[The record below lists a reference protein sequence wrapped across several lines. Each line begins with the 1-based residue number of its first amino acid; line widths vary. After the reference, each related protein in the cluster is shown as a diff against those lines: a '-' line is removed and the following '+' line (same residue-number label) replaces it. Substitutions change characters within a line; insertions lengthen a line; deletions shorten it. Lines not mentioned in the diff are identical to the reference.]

1 MGLDMSYQ
9 AVVPETVLLKL
20 VLGNAQA
27 EFYFKLFGYDELP
40 DWAAYRLD
48 NDVEL
53 KEYSQ
58 IAEIAR
64 SEHPGIEDRKLELDR
79 RWDMLH
85 YLLSEK
91 RRKNFRYDEKD
102 LIDLAIHGGDKLGD
116 AFVLPQGVPITFLR
130 PDEVKEI
137 SKHLGEI
144 PLDSLLE
151 HWNPPLMREA
161 GVYKIRGD
169 EDEHR
174 LEYLLEDFENMKDFY
189 LWTAIY
195 DEAVVVFC
203 D

>member
-9 AVVPETVLLKL
+9 AVVPETVLYKL
-20 VLGNAQA
+20 VLGNPQA
-27 EFYFKLFGYDELP
+27 AFYFKLFGYDELP

-48 NDVEL
+48 NAVEL

-64 SEHPGIEDRKLELDR
+64 DEHPGIEDRKLELYR
-79 RWDMLH
+79 HWDMLH

-91 RRKNFRYDEKD
+91 RRKNLPYDKND
-102 LIDLAIHGGDKLGD
+102 LIYRAINGGDKLGKE
-116 AFVLPQGVPITFLR
+116 FVLPQGIPITFLR

-137 SKHLGEI
+137 SKVLEEI
-144 PLDSLLE
+144 PADSLRKL
-151 HWNPPLMREA
+151 WNPPLMREA

-169 EDEHR
+169 EDERR
-174 LEYLLEDFENMKDFY
+174 LEYLLEDFENMKHFY
-189 LWTAIY
+189 LWASIY
-195 DEAVVVFC
+195 DEAVLVFC